1 MFWLSSFPFLLFHT
15 QALEDYA
22 NPLATL
28 GLGPLIPIIV
38 MI

>member
-28 GLGPLIPIIV
+28 GLGSFWFISKKQ
-38 MI
+38 